1 MDREGKQENEEKTS
15 QEEDSDFENGS
26 EKYFAP
32 EFKPTY
38 SNSITSIHSRS
49 IHSIG
54 EQLAAVE
61 VKRPTPST
69 PPVAMEIHSHVKTK
83 ETMVIL
89 PDVKFINTADSFT
102 TFKKMAAKVFPK
114 SAEG

>member
-1 MDREGKQENEEKTS
+1 MDRDGKQENEEKTS

-38 SNSITSIHSRS
+38 SNSITSIRSRS

-61 VKRPTPST
+61 VKRPRAST
-69 PPVAMEIHSHVKTK
+69 PPVAMEIHSHVKT
-83 ETMVIL
+83 EESMVTL
-89 PDVKFINTADSFT
+89 PDEKFINTADSFT
-102 TFKKMAAKVFPK
+102 TLKKMAEKVCPE

>member
-1 MDREGKQENEEKTS
+1 MDRAGKQENEEKTRK
-15 QEEDSDFENGS
+15 EEESDFENGC

-38 SNSITSIHSRS
+38 SNSINSIRSRS

-61 VKRPTPST
+61 VKRPRPST
-69 PPVAMEIHSHVKTK
+69 PPVAMEIHSHVKT
-83 ETMVIL
+83 EECMVTL
-89 PDVKFINTADSFT
+89 PDVKMTNTADSFT
-102 TFKKMAAKVFPK
+102 TLKKMAIKVCPE